1 MVHSHPLLAL
11 DLGEKRIGVAIADPQ
26 VRIAVAHD
34 TIQVN
39 GSELEAIKAAVDHN
53 CARTVVVGYPRNQS
67 GEPTA
72 QTEWVESVA
81 AKLKEMGI
89 DVVFQDESLT
99 SVRAEQLLSAQ
110 KRPFSKG
117 DVDALAASLIL
128 QDYLEQH
135 SGRL

>member
-1 MVHSHPLLAL
+1 MAHSHPLLAL

-39 GSELEAIKAAVDHN
+39 GSELEAIKAIVDHN
-53 CARTVVVGYPRNQS
+53 HARTVVVGYPRNQS

>member
-1 MVHSHPLLAL
+1 M
-11 DLGEKRIGVAIADPQ
+11 
-26 VRIAVAHD
+26 
-34 TIQVN
+34 
-39 GSELEAIKAAVDHN
+39 DHN

-67 GEPTA
+67 GEPHA